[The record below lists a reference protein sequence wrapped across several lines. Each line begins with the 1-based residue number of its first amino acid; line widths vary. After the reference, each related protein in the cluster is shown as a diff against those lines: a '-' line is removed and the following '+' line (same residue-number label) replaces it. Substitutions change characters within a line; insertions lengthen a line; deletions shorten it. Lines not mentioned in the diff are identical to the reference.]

1 MVSSARKLL
10 VRELLIARLVV
21 VVVEVAT
28 GGVRSPV
35 LELVLKRV
43 LRLDDMAE

>member
-1 MVSSARKLL
+1 MVSSTKKVL
-10 VRELLIARLVV
+10 VADLLIVRLV